1 MPMTWTPNVSDP
13 ELFHITHVDNLP
25 SILTDGGLH
34 CDAVMA
40 GRQGGVRIGDPAIKS
55 RRLDWTLN
63 LPSRPRV
70 GDFVPFYFCPRSV
83 MLYRVC
89 HGHSTW
95 SRGQDAIVHLVTRV
109 SRVAVADACVFTD
122 SNAATAYHRAST
134 DLSLLSSTID
144 WSVMPLEWWNGPPMI
159 PRQAEF
165 LVPGFVPWTAVE
177 RVVARSNSIAQRV
190 QAALGSHSDHPLVH
204 VDPTW
209 YY

>member
-1 MPMTWTPNVSDP
+1 MPMTWSPNVSDP

-25 SILTDGGLH
+25 SILADGRLH

-40 GRQGGVRIGDPAIKS
+40 TRQGAVRIGDPAIKS
-55 RRLDWTLN
+55 RRLHWTLN
-63 LPSRPRV
+63 LPNSPRV

-83 MLYRVC
+83 MLYRVWQ
-89 HGHSTW
+89 GHSSW
-95 SRGQDAIVHLVTRV
+95 NGGQEEVVHLVTRV
-109 SRVAVADACVFTD
+109 SRVAGAGGCVFTD

-134 DLSLLSSTID
+134 NLGLLSSTID
-144 WSVMPLEWWNGPPMI
+144 WSVMPLEWWNGPPMT

-165 LVPGFVPWTAVE
+165 LVPDFVPWPAFE

-190 QAALGSHSDHPLVH
+190 LAAIGSPPRPPLVD

-209 YY
+209 Y